1 MIAERRPID
10 PEAKKMWRIA
20 GSTGAVGFEVAVA
33 IAIGYFGGQW
43 LDQKFGTTPW
53 LTIVGFVA
61 GVGAAIKALVRVT
74 RDYRKKLAQDQDA
87 EKDTAQNHRAPNRDP
102 QPEQSHQKDTR

>member
-1 MIAERRPID
+1 
-10 PEAKKMWRIA
+10 MWRIA

-33 IAIGYFGGQW
+33 IAVGYFGGQW

-53 LTIVGFVA
+53 LTIVGFFA

-87 EKDTAQNHRAPNRDP
+87 EKDTAQNPQGTDTETHDPSNRT
-102 QPEQSHQKDTR
+102 KDTR